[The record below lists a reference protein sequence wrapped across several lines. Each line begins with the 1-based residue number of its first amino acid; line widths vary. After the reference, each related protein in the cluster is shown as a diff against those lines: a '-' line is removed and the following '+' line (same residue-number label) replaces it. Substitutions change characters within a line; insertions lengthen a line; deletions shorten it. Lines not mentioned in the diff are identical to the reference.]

1 MLAGVVSDV
10 PRVPLLSTVD
20 GEWVRGPLD
29 GEYWYRNL
37 RRPVRFDQ
45 AVRTLTESGYRAF
58 VEVSPHPVLTS
69 AIEHGVEATLGAEA
83 DGTVVAGTLH
93 RDDGGL
99 TRLITSAAELHVRGV
114 DVDWA
119 ALLPGA
125 RRVELPTYAFQRKR
139 YWLAPGPGDRADVS
153 AAGLDPAAHPL
164 LGAVVSLPGDGGLV
178 LTGRLS
184 LTEQPWLADHA
195 VEGTALLP
203 GAALV
208 ELALRAGAEVGC
220 DVLDELVVEAP
231 LPLPEHGGVRVRV
244 HVEQAA
250 ADGRRPVSLHAA
262 REDAGPD
269 AWTRHARG
277 FLSTAP
283 SADIPPDV
291 FGTWPPAG
299 AEPSPLDDFYSAMA
313 HAGYGYGPAFRG
325 LRAAWRDGDAVY
337 AEIALPEH
345 IRADGDAYGL
355 HPALLD
361 AAMQATRLAIPDPD
375 SESGVL
381 LPFAWSGVRLHATG
395 ATAARVRITAR
406 GGGFAIEL
414 ADPTSA
420 PLLSIGSLVLRAATP
435 GISRTPSSPTRSSTS
450 AGNRSG
456 HRPSLRD
463 SPARPVRRSTTCSTS
478 PMWPVPGRRRCARS
492 SPVSP
497 RRRRRGRR
505 PAPVWCSPAPTSP
518 IPPPPPS
525 GDWPAP
531 PSSNCPAGSS
541 SSVPIRQGRRWCP
554 RSVASGEPQARIQ
567 DGVVTVPRLS
577 RAAPGG
583 PVRFGDGTVLIT
595 GGTVCWVP
603 PSPGIW

>member
-20 GEWVRGPLD
+20 GGVGAGAAGWRVLVSQPAPAGAVR
-29 GEYWYRNL
+29 
-37 RRPVRFDQ
+37 Q

-277 FLSTAP
+277 FPLHRSLSRHPARRVRHV
-283 SADIPPDV
+283 AARRGRAV
-291 FGTWPPAG
+291 AVGRLLFGHGPRRLRVRTGLP
-299 AEPSPLDDFYSAMA
+299 
-313 HAGYGYGPAFRG
+313 GPARG
-325 LRAAWRDGDAVY
+325 LA
-337 AEIALPEH
+337 
-345 IRADGDAYGL
+345 
-355 HPALLD
+355 
-361 AAMQATRLAIPDPD
+361 
-375 SESGVL
+375 
-381 LPFAWSGVRLHATG
+381 
-395 ATAARVRITAR
+395 
-406 GGGFAIEL
+406 
-414 ADPTSA
+414 
-420 PLLSIGSLVLRAATP
+420 
-435 GISRTPSSPTRSSTS
+435 
-450 AGNRSG
+450 
-456 HRPSLRD
+456 
-463 SPARPVRRSTTCSTS
+463 
-478 PMWPVPGRRRCARS
+478 GRRRGVRRDR
-492 SPVSP
+492 PP
-497 RRRRRGRR
+497 RAHPRRRGRVR
-505 PAPVWCSPAPTSP
+505 PAPR
-518 IPPPPPS
+518 PPRRC
-525 GDWPAP
+525 D
-531 PSSNCPAGSS
+531 AGH
-541 SSVPIRQGRRWCP
+541 QAGHP
-554 RSVASGEPQARIQ
+554 RP
-567 DGVVTVPRLS
+567 
-577 RAAPGG
+577 
-583 PVRFGDGTVLIT
+583 
-595 GGTVCWVP
+595 
-603 PSPGIW
+603 